1 MPYFAKEMFSRGE
14 CRGLSL
20 KRHTEPYKPLR
31 KDVMFSFAIQMI
43 TFNSYYL

>member
-1 MPYFAKEMFSRGE
+1 MPYFAKGMFSKVE
-14 CRGLSL
+14 CLGLSL

-31 KDVMFSFAIQMI
+31 KDVMFLFAIQMI